1 MDPNNLIRI
10 FNPLVNFFFG
20 ALKGGSRNGGD
31 QGADPIEEQK
41 KLNLKVA
48 WDTFY
53 TNKEKLQN
61 DSNAAKAAGIMDSS
75 NKQINSM
82 TNLAKGISF

>member
-1 MDPNNLIRI
+1 MSANNVTGLL
-10 FNPLVNFFFG
+10 NPLLNFFFG
-20 ALKGGSRNGGD
+20 AGKGGGRNGS
-31 QGADPIEEQK
+31 DPIDAQK
-41 KLNLKVA
+41 ELNEKLA

-61 DSNAAKAAGIMDSS
+61 DSNAAKAAGIMDSA

-82 TNLAKGISF
+82 TTLGKGINF